1 MNKVQFKNS
10 HPAPLRGNHK
20 KGDAVTVSTDNI
32 ANSTEPNHQGVTNI
46 GSVPAYLVLADGRT
60 FKGFGFGAIGTT
72 LGEAVFTTAMTGYQ
86 ETLTDPSYHRQI
98 VVNTAPQIGN
108 TGWNDEDN
116 ESRDG
121 KIWVAGMVIRD
132 LAARVSNF
140 RATTSLQEEMAKQGV
155 VGIGGIDTRAL
166 VRHIRNEGAIAAGI
180 FSGVDAERPVE
191 ELIEEVKAQPSMAGA
206 NLSQEVSVDEAYTI
220 EAEGDAKCT
229 VVAYDLGIKQNTPRR
244 FAARGVRTVIVP
256 AETPFAEI
264 QKYNPAGVF
273 ISNGPGDPAAA
284 DTMVDIVREI
294 LAADIPFFG
303 ICFGNQILGRAF
315 GMETYKMK
323 FGHRGINVPVK
334 NHITGKIDIT
344 AQNHGFA
351 LKGEAGQEFETDFGT
366 AIVTHTC
373 LNDGVVEGV
382 ALKSGRAYS
391 VQYHPEAAAG
401 PNDASPLFDQFVALM
416 DADSQ
421 NQKEEA

>member
-1 MNKVQFKNS
+1 MNKLQFEQS
-10 HPAPLRGNHK
+10 HPARVPGEPT
-20 KGDAVTVSTDNI
+20 KGDAVTVSNETN
-32 ANSTEPNHQGVTNI
+32 ANSTDSRQGVTNI

-86 ETLTDPSYHRQI
+86 ETMTDPSYHRQI

-108 TGWNDEDN
+108 TGWNEEDN

-121 KIWVAGMVIRD
+121 SIWVAGLVIRD
-132 LAARVSNF
+132 LAVRVSNW
-140 RATTSLQEEMAKQGV
+140 RATTTLPEEMAKQGV

-166 VRHIRNEGAIAAGI
+166 VRHIRNEGAVPAGI
-180 FSGVDAERPVE
+180 FSGADAERPME
-191 ELIEEVKAQPSMAGA
+191 ELVEIVKNQPSMVGA
-206 NLSQEVSVDEAYTI
+206 NLAVEVSADETYVI
-220 EAEGDAKCT
+220 EAEGEARHT

-256 AETPFAEI
+256 AETPFEEI
-264 QKYNPAGVF
+264 RQYNPAGVF

-284 DTMVDIVREI
+284 DTMVNIVREV

-315 GMETYKMK
+315 GMETYKLK

-366 AIVTHTC
+366 AVVTHTC

-416 DADSQ
+416 DEDSE

>member
-1 MNKVQFKNS
+1 MSK
-10 HPAPLRGNHK
+10 
-20 KGDAVTVSTDNI
+20 DTT
-32 ANSTEPNHQGVTNI
+32 TYQGVTEI

-60 FKGFGFGAIGTT
+60 FTGFGFGAIGTT

-86 ETLTDPSYHRQI
+86 ETMTDPSYHRQI
-98 VVNTAPQIGN
+98 VVATAPQIGN

-121 KIWVAGMVIRD
+121 KIWVAGLVIRD
-132 LAARVSNF
+132 LAARVSNW
-140 RATTSLQEEMAKQGV
+140 RATTSLQQEMAGQGI

-166 VRHIRNEGAIAAGI
+166 VRHLRNEGSIAAGI
-180 FSGVDAERPVE
+180 FSGADAQRPVE
-191 ELIEEVKAQPSMAGA
+191 ELVEIVKNQPAMTGA
-206 NLSQEVSVDEAYTI
+206 NLSVEVSADETYVI
-220 EAEGDAKCT
+220 EAEGEERHT

-244 FAARGVRTVIVP
+244 FSARGVRTVIVP
-256 AETPFAEI
+256 AETPFEDI
-264 QKYNPAGVF
+264 KQYNPSGVF

-284 DTMVDIVREI
+284 DVMVDIVREV
-294 LAADIPFFG
+294 LEADIPFFG

-315 GMETYKMK
+315 GMETYKLK
-323 FGHRGINVPVK
+323 FDHRGINVPVK

-373 LNDGVVEGV
+373 LNDGVVEGI

-401 PNDASPLFDQFVALM
+401 PNDASPLFDQFVELM
-416 DADSQ
+416 DADA
-421 NQKEEA
+421 QKKGA